1 MTYFFR
7 HISNLPQTRGW
18 EKKISEGPPCVVLA
32 TPGMLQSGSSRELLE
47 LWAPDPRNGL
57 IVTGYSVEG
66 TLARVSLGF
75 ILGTVRI
82 DLHVFSFCTPI
93 YYLFVQSFCVRMGL
107 QSGYLAHIPLRTS
120 LQNLKKSRR

>member
-1 MTYFFR
+1 MFPR

-18 EKKISEGPPCVVLA
+18 EKKIGDGPPCVVLA

-66 TLARVSLGF
+66 TLARVSVGF
-75 ILGTVRI
+75 ILGTVWIRSPCI
-82 DLHVFSFCTPI
+82 LSVLQYTVFHPR
-93 YYLFVQSFCVRMGL
+93 L
-107 QSGYLAHIPLRTS
+107 LRENATMI
-120 LQNLKKSRR
+120 